1 MQEVIRLTQK
11 LIRIRSFNPPGE
23 EKEIAL
29 FIRDYLK
36 KLGIEVSFFTFMRKR
51 PNVVARIS
59 SSFSR
64 KTLLITTHID
74 TVPASRKNWL
84 FPPLSGKIY
93 KGKIYGRGATDD
105 KGNTAVV
112 LAVIKKMRKEN
123 IQLKNL
129 DLVFAFTVDE
139 ETGSKFG
146 IIPLLKCLKKIDYGL
161 VLDSDNFKIVNSQKG
176 VLHLRIEILG
186 KEAHGAYPERGI
198 NAIEKAVF
206 ILKDILQDKIL
217 KKTTINIGKI
227 EGGEKVNIV
236 AGYVSFELD
245 IRYLSPLEERI
256 IIERIKKIIRTY
268 GIRFKLKI
276 LASQEPFY
284 IDKKHFL
291 IKTLKKVLE
300 NNRMKVEFSLY
311 PAATVVSLLKE
322 RKIPCF
328 SFGFGDEC
336 AHRNN
341 EFVRIKNLERGVK
354 ILKEYIELLDERV

>member
-1 MQEVIRLTQK
+1 MEEVIGLTQK
-11 LIRIRSFNPPGE
+11 LIKIRSFNPPGE
-23 EKEIAL
+23 EKEIAF

-36 KLGIEVSFFTFMRKR
+36 KLGIKVSFFTFMKER

-74 TVPASRKNWL
+74 TVPASPKNWL

-112 LAVIKKMRKEN
+112 LAVIKRMKKEN

-139 ETGSKFG
+139 EAGSKFG
-146 IIPLLKCLKKIDYGL
+146 MIPLLKCLKKIDYGL

-176 VLHLRIEILG
+176 VLHLKIELLG
-186 KEAHGAYPERGI
+186 KEAHGAYPEKGI

-217 KKTTINIGKI
+217 KKATINIGKI

-256 IIERIKKIIRTY
+256 IIERIRKIITTY

-300 NNRMKVEFSLY
+300 NNRIKVEFSLY

-328 SFGFGDEC
+328 SFGFGDDC

-354 ILKEYIELLDERV
+354 ILKEYIELLDEKI